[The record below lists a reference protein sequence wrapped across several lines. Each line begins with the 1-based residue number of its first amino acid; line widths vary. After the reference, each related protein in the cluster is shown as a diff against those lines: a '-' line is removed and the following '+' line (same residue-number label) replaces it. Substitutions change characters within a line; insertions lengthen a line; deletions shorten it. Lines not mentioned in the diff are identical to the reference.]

1 MTKVSGAQIPNI
13 FVHQAHSSTMDTP
26 PNIHRAR
33 KRPNHLLRLVL
44 WAIGLLVVAYL
55 TMSAYGAYQL
65 THPVRWPPKTTPAAY
80 GMQYESVTF
89 NSVPD
94 NIPLKGWFIDSP
106 GTRTILVLHGES
118 SAKDNYI
125 NMEVGKA
132 LYQQG
137 YDLFMFDFRAHGE
150 SGGDIG
156 SIGQFETRDV
166 AGALAYLETRGVTQ
180 VGAIGWSMGAATLLN
195 AAPDHP
201 EISAI
206 VADSS
211 FSSLMPMIDIERDQM
226 HAPALIDPGIVLMS
240 RLMYG
245 IDITANQPKKA
256 IAHIGDRPV
265 LLIHA
270 SGDTLIPASQAEE
283 LKQAGADDPNLQLWV
298 VPAAGHV
305 NSFATHR
312 QEYLDRVEAFFGE
325 YLP

>member
-1 MTKVSGAQIPNI
+1 VGVRVSTAKRLRKPALWLAGLVIVAYFAVSG
-13 FVHQAHSSTMDTP
+13 
-26 PNIHRAR
+26 
-33 KRPNHLLRLVL
+33 
-44 WAIGLLVVAYL
+44 
-55 TMSAYGAYQL
+55 YGAYAI
-65 THPVRWPPKTTPAAY
+65 THPVRRPPKTTPAAY
-80 GMQYESVTF
+80 GMLYESVTF

-94 NIPLKGWFIDSP
+94 NILLKAWFIDSP

-118 SAKDNYI
+118 SSKDNYI

-166 AGALAYLETRGVTQ
+166 AGALAYLKTRGVTQ

-195 AAPDHP
+195 TAPDHP

-206 VADSS
+206 VSDSS

-226 HAPALIDPGIVLMS
+226 HAPALFDPSIVLMS

-245 IDITANQPKKA
+245 IDITANQPRKA
-256 IAHIGDRPV
+256 IAQIGDRPV
-265 LLIHA
+265 LLIHS
-270 SGDTLIPASQAEE
+270 SGDPLIPTSQAEE
-283 LKQAGADDPNLQLWV
+283 LKQAGAGDPNLEMWIA
-298 VPAAGHV
+298 PAVGHV
-305 NSFATHR
+305 NAFASNR
-312 QEYLDRVEAFFGE
+312 QEYLDRVEAFFHK